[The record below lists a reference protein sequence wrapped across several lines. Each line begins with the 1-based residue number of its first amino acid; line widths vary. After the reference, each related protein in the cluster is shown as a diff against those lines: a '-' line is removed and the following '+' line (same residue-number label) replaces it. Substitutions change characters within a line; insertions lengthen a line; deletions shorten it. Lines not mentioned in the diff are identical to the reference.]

1 MRNLMLLARMLANRH
16 NLEVEIDLKA
26 ANASITRKKLTLPG
40 IWVDAVLP
48 TGDPQITELLE
59 GVIDHLAAGH
69 ARHTDFDAYDAC
81 MKHAGPLKI
90 SILGIF
96 EDLRVERLAAEVYP
110 GIARN
115 LARTVELLIP
125 MGFFGLV
132 RNIGNARPAQAL
144 VEAMLCVGR
153 ATLLRGQD
161 APLKDLA
168 RAYDAWARTQCPTLW
183 LHMIDIM
190 QQAWNA
196 SSTGEVVSLVDE
208 AMQLL
213 GDLAT
218 GDTVARDATP
228 AASSG
233 SSSGVADDK
242 DGGPVGQGGPTSA
255 IQGEDDAPAATEAPG
270 EAAAQSPSN
279 GTVTTQEQR
288 FALSVLVQQNVRQA
302 DIGDMVGEALG
313 GAVSALPADTRIAM
327 KAPGTRKLPLPPTW
341 IATAGRIRG
350 GLGRD
355 LEALLESRRDANR
368 HVGLVGRRLQSN
380 RLHRLA
386 VLDGRVFRRRR
397 VEDEINACVSLL
409 IDVSGS
415 MGVKSPAGFV
425 PLEAAGGTL
434 VALAEVLELHDI
446 PFAAAVF
453 NARVC
458 TIKQFDETW
467 KRVSH
472 RAQSIPVLGG
482 TTALAP
488 ALRSVLMGMADRDEA
503 RRLVIVVLDGRTPD
517 MEQVAALYADAVEID
532 IEIATVL
539 IAKAADRYVA
549 PYAEMLRKFG
559 RKPSL
564 THSMDTLAK
573 TIIDEVRSLI

>member
-1 MRNLMLLARMLANRH
+1 M
-16 NLEVEIDLKA
+16 
-26 ANASITRKKLTLPG
+26 
-40 IWVDAVLP
+40 
-48 TGDPQITELLE
+48 
-59 GVIDHLAAGH
+59 
-69 ARHTDFDAYDAC
+69 
-81 MKHAGPLKI
+81 
-90 SILGIF
+90 
-96 EDLRVERLAAEVYP
+96 
-110 GIARN
+110 
-115 LARTVELLIP
+115 
-125 MGFFGLV
+125 
-132 RNIGNARPAQAL
+132 
-144 VEAMLCVGR
+144 
-153 ATLLRGQD
+153 
-161 APLKDLA
+161 
-168 RAYDAWARTQCPTLW
+168 
-183 LHMIDIM
+183 
-190 QQAWNA
+190 
-196 SSTGEVVSLVDE
+196 
-208 AMQLL
+208 
-213 GDLAT
+213 
-218 GDTVARDATP
+218 
-228 AASSG
+228 
-233 SSSGVADDK
+233 
-242 DGGPVGQGGPTSA
+242 
-255 IQGEDDAPAATEAPG
+255 
-270 EAAAQSPSN
+270 
-279 GTVTTQEQR
+279 
-288 FALSVLVQQNVRQA
+288 
-302 DIGDMVGEALG
+302 
-313 GAVSALPADTRIAM
+313 
-327 KAPGTRKLPLPPTW
+327 
-341 IATAGRIRG
+341 
-350 GLGRD
+350 
-355 LEALLESRRDANR
+355 
-368 HVGLVGRRLQSN
+368 
-380 RLHRLA
+380 
-386 VLDGRVFRRRR
+386 LDGRVFRRRR

>member
-16 NLEVEIDLKA
+16 NLEVEVNPKA
-26 ANASITRKKLTLPG
+26 DNASTTRKKLTLPG

-48 TGDPQITELLE
+48 TGYPQITELLE

-81 MKHAGPLKI
+81 MAHAGPLKS

-115 LARTVELLIP
+115 LARTVELLVP
-125 MGFFGLV
+125 MGFFGQI
-132 RNIGNARPAQAL
+132 RDIGHARPAQGL

-161 APLKDLA
+161 APLRDLA
-168 RAYDAWARTQCPTLW
+168 RAYEVWIRAQCPTLW
-183 LHMIDIM
+183 LHMMDIIRR
-190 QQAWNA
+190 AWSA
-196 SSTGEVVSLVDE
+196 SSTGEVVTLVDE

-218 GDTVARDATP
+218 GDTIARDATP
-228 AASSG
+228 SSCPD
-233 SSSGVADDK
+233 SSSGGADDTDCK
-242 DGGPVGQGGPTSA
+242 RDGQGGPASA
-255 IQGEDDAPAATEAPG
+255 IRGEEDAAAATEAPG
-270 EAAAQSPSN
+270 EAATQSPSDVA
-279 GTVTTQEQR
+279 VTTQEQR
-288 FALSVLVQQNVRQA
+288 FALSVLVQQDVRQA
-302 DIGDMVGEALG
+302 DMGDMVGEALG
-313 GAVSALPADTRIAM
+313 GAVSALPADTRMAT
-327 KAPGTRKLPLPPTW
+327 KAAGTRKLPLPPTW

-350 GLGRD
+350 RLGRD
-355 LEALLESRRDANR
+355 FEALLESRKDANR
-368 HVGLVGRRLQSN
+368 HVGFVGRRLQSN
-380 RLHRLA
+380 RIHRLV

-434 VALAEVLELHDI
+434 VALAELLELHEI

-458 TIKQFDETW
+458 TIKQFGESW

-472 RAQSIPVLGG
+472 CAQSIPVLGG

-488 ALRSVLMGMADRDEA
+488 ALQSVLTGIADRDEA
-503 RRLVIVVLDGRTPD
+503 RRLVVVVLDGRTPD
-517 MEQVAALYADAVEID
+517 MEQVAALYSDAQEMG

-539 IAKAADRYVA
+539 IAKTGDRYVA

-559 RKPSL
+559 RQPSL
-564 THSMDTLAK
+564 TDSMDTLAK